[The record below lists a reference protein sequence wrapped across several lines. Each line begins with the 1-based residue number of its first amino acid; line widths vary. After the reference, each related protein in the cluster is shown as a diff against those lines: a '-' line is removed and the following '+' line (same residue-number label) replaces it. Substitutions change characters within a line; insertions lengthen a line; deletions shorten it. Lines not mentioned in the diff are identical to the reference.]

1 MLKKLEVLRLTLA
14 RNETHIKNQ
23 ELYVV
28 GYEGYKQQIDEKIE
42 VFKEEIANQQLS
54 DKELREAV
62 ELYKSNLDQELKE
75 ISDRVIDQQNYND
88 NYKNRLETFT
98 EEYRKEIDDK
108 VNGIQQEILRS
119 DADLKIQN
127 SNISDIKESVQ
138 SAIKKLNYDEIEKK
152 KSTC

>member
-1 MLKKLEVLRLTLA
+1 M
-14 RNETHIKNQ
+14 
-23 ELYVV
+23 
-28 GYEGYKQQIDEKIE
+28 
-42 VFKEEIANQQLS
+42 
-54 DKELREAV
+54 REAV

-75 ISDRVIDQQNYND
+75 IADRVIDQQNYND

-108 VNGIQQEILRS
+108 VNSIQQEILRS

-152 KSTC
+152 NHQLANKIKYLEEVFEKFSEKELLTENIIRTI